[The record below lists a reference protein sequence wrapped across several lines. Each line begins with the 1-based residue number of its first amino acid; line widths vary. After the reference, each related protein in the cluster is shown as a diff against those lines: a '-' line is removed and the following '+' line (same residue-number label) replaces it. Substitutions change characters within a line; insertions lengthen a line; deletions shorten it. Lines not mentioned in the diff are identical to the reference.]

1 MHHRTTMHRRQFLTT
16 LAATT
21 LAAATATGLPLLA
34 ATPATGAAAPPIQNQ
49 ESKIQNSS
57 SSSQTMT
64 RLWQTSPFQPDAE
77 RTALLKTLQAYS
89 EKLPHAPFKEYL
101 AAGEQ
106 TAAIMEQNNPILG
119 CYRLAIDRVMDEV
132 AQTRVER
139 GTAAIWLLYNMGI
152 VVKTPSGCF
161 GVDINHR
168 LAEKLAPH
176 LDFLCVTHNHA
187 DHKSVELMEAMRAR
201 GKPVL
206 SNFYRQDASH
216 CSKEP
221 AHYQIGAFA
230 IRTAIAD
237 HNEKLP
243 RFITMYRIDCGE
255 DTGGFTLLHCGDSN
269 FTPPQFK
276 PVQGPVALL
285 ILRYGDPDENR
296 ILDALPDD
304 GQIRPQCAALS
315 HVIELRHD
323 IEKSPRR
330 RTLDYALSNTTK
342 IHSPQTI
349 LPFWGEK
356 LLWKNGHLQ

>member
-1 MHHRTTMHRRQFLTT
+1 MKTLLTALTLT
-16 LAATT
+16 LATSAAL
-21 LAAATATGLPLLA
+21 LAAALTPAALTPAA
-34 ATPATGAAAPPIQNQ
+34 ATPPATGAAAPPIEKR

-57 SSSQTMT
+57 AIT
-64 RLWQTSPFQPDAE
+64 RLWQTTPFQPDAE
-77 RTALLKTLQAYS
+77 RTALLKTLQTYS

-101 AAGEQ
+101 AANEQ
-106 TAAIMEQNNPILG
+106 TAAAMEQDNPILT
-119 CYRLAIDRVMDEV
+119 CYRLALDRVIDEV
-132 AQTRVER
+132 ARTRVER
-139 GTAAIWLLYNMGI
+139 GTAVIWLLYNMGI
-152 VVKTPSGCF
+152 VVKTPTACL

-168 LAEKLAPH
+168 HAEKLAPH
-176 LDFLCVTHNHA
+176 LDLLCVTHNHA
-187 DHKSVELMEAMRAR
+187 DHKSVELMDAMHAR

-206 SNFYRQDASH
+206 SNFYRKDTAH

-221 AHYQIGAFA
+221 AHYQIGAIT

-243 RFITMYRIDCGE
+243 RFITMYRIECGA
-255 DTGGFTLLHCGDSN
+255 DTDGFTLLHCGDSN

-296 ILDALPDD
+296 ILDAPPDD
-304 GQIRPQCAALS
+304 GQIRPQYAALT

-330 RTLDYALSNTTK
+330 RTLDYAQSNTAR
-342 IHSPQTI
+342 IHAPQTI